1 MTFRR
6 ERILKLLEVYPGLTD
21 REITDQLEGHSEKQ
35 QPVNSLC
42 RKLESQGILHRR
54 KRPDNLIG
62 NYLVQS
68 IGHKN
73 DVEVKTKSITNNNE
87 IVVGP
92 GYDKENF
99 VIAAPNNM
107 NTKKGRDFQKFA
119 AEVLGDHFRVR
130 FNIEHVVPIG
140 NPPKNHKFDLV
151 SEDQQ
156 YIGES
161 KNYSWTE
168 TGNVPSAKMGFINEA
183 VFYLQHLPKEKK
195 RFIVLRRDVHNK
207 HGESIAEYYFRTNKH
222 LLNGV
227 FIIEIDVLT
236 RDIKIIEV

>member
-1 MTFRR
+1 MAFRR
-6 ERILKLLEVYPGLTD
+6 ERILELLEVIPGLTD
-21 REITDQLEGHSEKQ
+21 REITDQLEGHSAKQ
-35 QPVNSLC
+35 QPINKLC

-68 IGHKN
+68 MGNKN
-73 DVEVKTKSITNNNE
+73 EVEVKAKIN
-87 IVVGP
+87 VGSDYVKVNLDMP
-92 GYDKENF
+92 S
-99 VIAAPNNM
+99 PNSM
-107 NTKKGRDFQKFA
+107 NTKKGRDFQKLA
-119 AEVLGDHFRVR
+119 AEVLSNHFQVK
-130 FNIEHVVPIG
+130 FSIEHVVPIG

-151 SEDQQ
+151 SEDQY

-161 KNYSWTE
+161 KNYSWTG
-168 TGNVPSAKMGFINEA
+168 TGNIPSAKMGFINEA
-183 VFYLQHLPKEKK
+183 VFYLQHLPKDKK
-195 RFIVLRRDVHNK
+195 RFIVLRRDVCEK

-227 FIIEIDVLT
+227 FIIEIDALT